1 MQQQQLCSSH
11 CLPARAGSIASP
23 GSGRRTGTGP
33 GRSSGRR

>member
-1 MQQQQLCSSH
+1 MKYMVSLNGKQYEVIVE
-11 CLPARAGSIASP
+11 RGTVT